1 MFPAPGA
8 SLAMVGFGLQ
18 SFGARTYLTIGLLV
32 WLAWV
37 AVRAYVR
44 GTRPVVSVAI
54 LLVLLIPA
62 LWTEVRWLRVQSAAT
77 ATVQQ
82 LTGNRDAGVQCQ
94 RALATFLWAGAD
106 LGRVEWDQPDRA
118 WLTLETCQHLGSWYR
133 SDRTAPTLDEAIA
146 VHVLTHEAMHVDG
159 ERDEAV
165 TECRALQSDARTVVL
180 LGARPSR
187 DRHSPGGSCAR
198 STQRCPT
205 STARRSAAPEA
216 PWTSPPTTAPGREP
230 DARVDDRVRTRQVP
244 SRPRPVTP
252 AGAVVST
259 SCPSPS
265 PSSQGPP
272 SGGWR
277 PPS

>member
-1 MFPAPGA
+1 VLPLPGA
-8 SLAMVGFGLQ
+8 SLAMVGLGPQ

-54 LLVLLIPA
+54 LLVLLVPA
-62 LWTEVRWLRVQSAAT
+62 LWTEIRWLRVQSAAT

-133 SDRTAPTLDEAIA
+133 SDRSAPTLDEAIA

-180 LGARPSR
+180 LGGTAEQGSALARRIAREVYPTMSDEYR
-187 DRHSPGGSCAR
+187 SSECRPGGSLDL
-198 STQRCPT
+198 T
-205 STARRSAAPEA
+205 
-216 PWTSPPTTAPGREP
+216 P
-230 DARVDDRVRTRQVP
+230 DDGSWP
-244 SRPRPVTP
+244 
-252 AGAVVST
+252 
-259 SCPSPS
+259 
-265 PSSQGPP
+265 
-272 SGGWR
+272 
-277 PPS
+277 